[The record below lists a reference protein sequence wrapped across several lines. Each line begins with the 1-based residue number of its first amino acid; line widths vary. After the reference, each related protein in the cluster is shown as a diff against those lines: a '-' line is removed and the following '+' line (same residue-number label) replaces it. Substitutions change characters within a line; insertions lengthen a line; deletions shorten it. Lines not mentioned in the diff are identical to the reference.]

1 MERYLSTESNGLR
14 RKIFQ
19 LDNFRNFQSKISRI
33 WKFSDKKD
41 RNFVAFGIKAPP
53 SRHADAIPP
62 AFPRP
67 GDAAKTKTAAAGATA
82 VQKHDLR
89 LERRASFRTHKG

>member
-33 WKFSDKKD
+33 WKFSDKSD
-41 RNFVAFGIKAPP
+41 RNFVAFGIKTPP
-53 SRHADAIPP
+53 SD
-62 AFPRP
+62 
-67 GDAAKTKTAAAGATA
+67 T
-82 VQKHDLR
+82 R
-89 LERRASFRTHKG
+89 LPSPDISESGRRRKNKNRGCRSNRGSEA

>member
-62 AFPRP
+62 PRISET
-67 GDAAKTKTAAAGATA
+67 G
-82 VQKHDLR
+82 
-89 LERRASFRTHKG
+89 RRRKNKNRGCWSNRGSEA

>member
-62 AFPRP
+62 HFRDRETPQKQKPR
-67 GDAAKTKTAAAGATA
+67 
-82 VQKHDLR
+82 L
-89 LERRASFRTHKG
+89 LEQPRFRSMICA